1 MHRNYYDML
10 LILKIIGND
19 TQFIALKMREV
30 HKTAKKYNIFTD
42 FYFPFWIYEKIS
54 FNNRDEILWKV

>member
-1 MHRNYYDML
+1 MHRKYYDML

-30 HKTAKKYNIFTD
+30 HKTAKK
-42 FYFPFWIYEKIS
+42 
-54 FNNRDEILWKV
+54 